1 MARRWMEAIGKTKL
15 RPVLLLNLLLCA
27 AGLAQTAPKPP
38 KPPSNPLASAVQS
51 AEQPPPTPAVPED
64 PLGRSS
70 PHGCVVGFLRAVEK
84 QDYARAAQ
92 YLDVKKPPEQAE
104 QLAKQLQTLLDM
116 GLSTNLDSLSREPAG
131 DVNDNLRA
139 TRDLVGTVKTERGSL
154 DILPTRVERLGQP
167 AIWLFSA
174 ETLAGV
180 PRLSEDLQGN
190 RLEHK
195 LPPWMVET
203 RFLTVQL
210 WRWLAA
216 VVVLLV
222 VLAVAWVITRLI
234 QLVLVP
240 ALGRALPTSEKKITR
255 SLQRP
260 IFVLLMSA
268 TTYLVARYSLS
279 VLGRQYMNDAAALV
293 LVIGIAWLLI
303 KLSDLAAVYTARGT
317 PGNLQLERA
326 TFVSVAARVFK
337 IAVMLCAFLVLL
349 SRAGIDVTAMLAGLG
364 IGGIALALAA
374 QKTLEDFFGGIA
386 IVARK
391 AARVGDLC
399 KIGDDTGTVEAIGLS
414 SLRLRTFDR
423 CVVSLPNAKVAQVSI
438 QNFSLR
444 DKFLLHEFFSLRHDT
459 PAQQVSVVVAEIDCV
474 LQSAEAVE
482 KASAR
487 VRLVGLDTSGLRL
500 EVWAYLLLPPADP
513 VRCLREQEQLFLAI
527 LKIMDKA
534 GTGLALPM
542 QAANPK

>member
-1 MARRWMEAIGKTKL
+1 MKL
-15 RPVLLLNLLLCA
+15 RPVLLLNLLLCVA
-27 AGLAQTAPKPP
+27 ALAQTASKPA
-38 KPPSNPLASAVQS
+38 KPPSNPLASAAQS
-51 AEQPPPTPAVPED
+51 AEQAPPAPAVPED

-70 PHGCVVGFLRAVEK
+70 PHGCVVGFLKAAEK

-92 YLDVKKPPEQAE
+92 YLDVRKPPEQAE
-104 QLAKQLQTLLDM
+104 ELAKQLQTLLDT
-116 GLSTNLDSLSREPAG
+116 GLSTNLDSLSRESAG
-131 DVNDNLRA
+131 DVADNLRSS
-139 TRDLVGTVKTERGSL
+139 RDLVGTVKTERGSL
-154 DILPTRVERLGQP
+154 DILVTRIERPGQP

-180 PRLSEDLQGN
+180 PRLSADLQGT
-190 RLEHK
+190 RLEQK
-195 LPPWMVET
+195 LPRWLVET
-203 RFLTVQL
+203 RFFTVPL
-210 WRWLAA
+210 WRWLAV

-234 QLVLVP
+234 QLILVP
-240 ALGRALPTSEKKITR
+240 ALGKALPSSEKKVTR
-255 SLQRP
+255 SLQGP
-260 IFVLLMSA
+260 IFALLMSA
-268 TTYLVARYSLS
+268 TLYLVSLHSLS
-279 VLGRQYMNDAAALV
+279 VLGRQYMSDAATLM
-293 LVIGIAWLLI
+293 LVIGVAWLLI
-303 KLSDLAAVYTARGT
+303 KFSDLTAVYTAQGT
-317 PGNLQLERA
+317 PGNLRLERA

-337 IAVMLCAFLVLL
+337 IAVVLCALLVLL

-414 SLRLRTFDR
+414 SVRLRTFDR

-444 DKFLLHEFFSLRHDT
+444 DKFLVHEFFSLRHDT
-459 PAQQVSVVVAEIDCV
+459 PAQEVSAVVTEIDRV
-474 LQSAEAVE
+474 LQSTQAVE
-482 KASAR
+482 KTSAR

-500 EVWAYLLLPPADP
+500 EVWAYLLLPPMDAI
-513 VRCLREQEQLFLAI
+513 RCLREQEQLFLTI

-542 QAANPK
+542 QPANPPSAKS

>member
-1 MARRWMEAIGKTKL
+1 MKL
-15 RPVLLLNLLLCA
+15 GPVILLSLLLC
-27 AGLAQTAPKPP
+27 GVGFAQKAPA
-38 KPPSNPLASAVQS
+38 KPPSNPLATAAQS
-51 AEQPPPTPAVPED
+51 AEQPPAPAVPED

-70 PHGCVVGFLRAVEK
+70 PHGCVVGFLRAAEK

-104 QLAKQLQTLLDM
+104 QLAKQLQTLLNI
-116 GLSTNLDSLSREPAG
+116 GLSTNLDSLSRESEG
-131 DVNDNLRA
+131 DVSDNLRA
-139 TRDLVGTVKTERGSL
+139 TRDLIGTVKTERGSL
-154 DILPTRVERLGQP
+154 DILVTRVERQGQP

-180 PRLSEDLQGN
+180 PRLSADLEGN
-190 RLEHK
+190 RLEQK
-195 LPPWMVET
+195 LPRWMVET
-203 RFLTVQL
+203 QFFNVQI

-216 VVVLLV
+216 AVVLLV
-222 VLAVAWVITRLI
+222 ILAVAWAITRLI

-240 ALGRALPTSEKKITR
+240 ALGRALPASGKKITR
-255 SLQRP
+255 SLQGP
-260 IFVLLMSA
+260 IFALLMSA
-268 TTYLVARYSLS
+268 TMYLFSRYSLS
-279 VLGRQYMNDAAALV
+279 VLGRQYMSEVATLV
-293 LVIGIAWLLI
+293 LVIGVAWLLI
-303 KLSDLAAVYTARGT
+303 KLSDLAAVYTARET
-317 PGNLQLERA
+317 PGNLRLERA

-337 IAVMLCAFLVLL
+337 IAVMLCALLVLL

-399 KIGDDTGTVEAIGLS
+399 KIGDDMGTVEAIGLS

-444 DKFLLHEFFSLRHDT
+444 DKFLVHEFFSLRHDT
-459 PAQQVSVVVAEIDCV
+459 PAQQVSAVVAEIDHV
-474 LQSAEAVE
+474 LQSTEAVE
-482 KASAR
+482 KTSAR
-487 VRLVGLDTSGLRL
+487 ARLVGLDTSGLRL
-500 EVWAYLLLPPADP
+500 EVWAYLLLPPADAA
-513 VRCLREQEQLFLAI
+513 RCLREREQLFLAI
-527 LKIMDKA
+527 LKIMDAA
-534 GTGLALPM
+534 GTGLALPV
-542 QAANPK
+542 QTANLQSAKP